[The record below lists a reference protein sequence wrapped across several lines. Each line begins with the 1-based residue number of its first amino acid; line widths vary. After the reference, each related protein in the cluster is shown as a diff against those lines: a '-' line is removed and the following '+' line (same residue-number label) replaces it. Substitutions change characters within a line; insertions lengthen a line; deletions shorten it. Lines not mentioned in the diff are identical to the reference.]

1 MFWPGPDGNLAEDP
15 ATASGAAALVGV
27 IIEQENLADGDH
39 TVTVEQGVEMGRPST
54 ITLYLS
60 IRDGALVT
68 LNVSGE
74 VVLVRS
80 YRQILVTA

>member
-1 MFWPGPDGNLAEDP
+1 M
-15 ATASGAAALVGV
+15 ALVGI

-74 VVLVRS
+74 VVLVSRGELN
-80 YRQILVTA
+80 I